1 MSPRAPRDPHP
12 FTTDAYPREV
22 TTEDLAAIGEA
33 LLGAIAGM
41 FAMGHAST
49 ASLADYVATENLDWR
64 AQLVMDAVA
73 LSHDHEWSD
82 RKRAAMDR
90 MSGFVWQSGWM
101 HRVAD
106 QVAEVGAPTFDAD
119 LDGAPRNSSPLGA

>member
-1 MSPRAPRDPHP
+1 MSARTPRDPHP
-12 FTTDAYPREV
+12 FTTDAYPCEV
-22 TTEDLAAIGEA
+22 TAEDLAAIGEA

-49 ASLADYVATENLDWR
+49 AGLADYVAIEELDWR
-64 AQLVMDAVA
+64 ARLVMDAVA
-73 LSHDHEWSD
+73 LSHDCEWSD

-106 QVAEVGAPTFDAD
+106 QVAGVGA
-119 LDGAPRNSSPLGA
+119 